1 MLQRY
6 HDATGTASFDLL
18 PAIDLRDGRVVRLV
32 QGDFDRETSYGD
44 DPVATARAFVDD
56 GAMWL
61 HVVDLDGARAG
72 KPAQLSV
79 IGAIVRATAGRARC
93 EAAGGLRSPGSVD
106 AALTAGV
113 ARVVVGTAALR
124 STAFATQ
131 LVQRLGP
138 DRVAI
143 AIDVRDGYALGDA
156 WGADAI
162 AVPVE
167 TAIER
172 LADAGARIF
181 EVTAV
186 DRDGLLGGPDLALL
200 GRVVALRRGAVI
212 ASAGIGSL
220 EDLLAVRDLGCSGA
234 IVGRALLEG
243 RFSVADALSA
253 VAR

>member
-1 MLQRY
+1 
-6 HDATGTASFDLL
+6 
-18 PAIDLRDGRVVRLV
+18 
-32 QGDFDRETSYGD
+32 
-44 DPVATARAFVDD
+44 
-56 GAMWL
+56 
-61 HVVDLDGARAG
+61 
-72 KPAQLSV
+72 
-79 IGAIVRATAGRARC
+79 
-93 EAAGGLRSPGSVD
+93 
-106 AALTAGV
+106 
-113 ARVVVGTAALR
+113 
-124 STAFATQ
+124 
-131 LVQRLGP
+131 
-138 DRVAI
+138 
-143 AIDVRDGYALGDA
+143 
-156 WGADAI
+156 
-162 AVPVE
+162 VE

-220 EDLLAVRDLGCSGA
+220 EDLLAVRDLGCAGA